1 MKRKL
6 LWAVAVL
13 GAVLVLVAVTPIGPA
28 ALAHLLERGVGGWQV
43 SIGSRRGG
51 LLYAFSFSDVYCKN
65 PALGVTVN
73 AEYIA
78 AWPWSWEADIQA
90 PKVRI
95 EPGTGADSTSA
106 ATDIELPLAFF
117 PNLNAKAGALDWQLG
132 ETRIVARDWHG
143 AYRAVADTSAHLE
156 LTLSELQ
163 GVPLRSLTLD
173 LALSPHRIDRG
184 EIRAVGASDS
194 IRTDLHASFAL
205 GLKLPRP
212 LQVDATATVVT
223 DSARGSL
230 AAEIDGA
237 LTPLQLRGTL
247 RGKGSAPTISA
258 VDLRGDMRA
267 NSTRIVV
274 DSLLVSLFDGTLTG
288 EVTYFSTRD
297 SLHTQLRGEGF
308 DLALAAPF
316 AGRAEF
322 DLAAGVHLQHRR
334 YAADFAAL
342 LRDVELISDQRFD
355 AEITGW
361 HRPDGATRI
370 DLQSPVLD
378 LVATGSSDI
387 EGSYDLAL
395 KGALQAASFLR
406 GAAPI
411 ALDGRAKPDT
421 LALQLT
427 TSHLPGELGEQFGPL
442 AADLHLF
449 ANRYLAADLRLE
461 RDLLVARADID
472 LANSEI
478 DTLVADVNGLAVE
491 RVMPELGG
499 RLDADLRGAGGLSL
513 DALQLDGRAA
523 TSSLEYAGWQTG
535 ELALNVGWDRG
546 TAQVAG
552 GGPGVSLRAELDA
565 TGHLTA
571 QADFADTLLR
581 GVGDAVGAI
590 GAAGGTLRWEGP
602 LDDLD
607 VAQGGLALN
616 SLSLR
621 LGEWTLQNYGPLQAD
636 YGDGHLNLAAVNL
649 QTPIGLVGLSG
660 WVGRDSL
667 SVAAELSTLELSN
680 LASDLSAT
688 GGGHLRVS
696 GPLAKPEAQGAV
708 TLAEMHLDTLA
719 LGNARLRLAL
729 EDSLVAEFSADA
741 GVRLALTCPAAPLFE
756 PGAAPAQLAIEAKA
770 ADLGPVLSYALG
782 RSMYGRLDLDGHLE
796 AAFEDSMP
804 SWRDLAGYIDV
815 RGLVIESQAT
825 ADSLRLDLL
834 SGGHFAFGEGRV
846 VLDSVAIGLQR
857 YDRDRRALQPA
868 GTLRLAGQ
876 LVDTK
881 PSQIELAL
889 ENADLAFFGGPK
901 GLVQLDAE
909 VRGTT
914 SAPQVTA
921 DLAVE
926 TADLGRLRGQLVGD
940 RDGGDWHLN
949 WTTLLDD
956 SLTVIGRVPWDLQA
970 GTLSLDESW
979 LEARSNGI
987 GLLFLGD
994 LIAELDHLDGRISAD
1009 LRAEG
1014 LDSTLSLRGQ
1024 IGVKGLEFA
1033 LLDLEPIYALPD
1045 GHLQFNDRQV
1055 ELVGFSVEKEPKRG
1069 FRSASLTGQFDL
1081 ARLDDPSFDLRL
1093 QAERMTSYYE
1103 DVGQSFK
1110 ADDIDMDLS
1119 FAGSLSA
1126 SKLAGR
1132 VRIDRPKSEAS
1143 LVVLTLPVPPPPPAL
1158 RDDFLENM
1166 ALAVEVD
1173 IRGLALDSEL
1183 AEVEASGAV
1192 EVGGTFY
1199 KPLFQGD
1206 ITIDEGQVFVLN
1218 EQFDITQ
1225 GRVVFNRLAPT
1236 KSILDVMYDPLELNP
1251 TLDLQAQTKE
1261 IEDIN
1266 DDKKYVATL
1275 MLRGSAQRVVPRLSA
1290 KPSGGESGDPLGP
1303 QGTVNLLAFR
1313 MVDFDYVGAFGST
1326 SEALNT
1332 AATAFGTVAGQLL
1345 SKQVEKVG
1353 LNEFTVLPSSEIDG
1367 AEPGTA
1373 LRAGKYLG
1381 GLPFPLWVRY
1391 EALLKEMAWGE
1402 VRVEHKIKSFLT
1414 IVGSAQSKY
1423 DSYGLGIGLKREF
1436 R

>member
-6 LWAVAVL
+6 LGAAVVLAAVL
-13 GAVLVLVAVTPIGPA
+13 ILVAVTPIGPA

-65 PALGVTVN
+65 PALGVAVN

-78 AWPWSWEADIQA
+78 AWPWSWEVDIQA

-95 EPGTGADSTSA
+95 EPGTGADSTTA
-106 ATDIELPLAFF
+106 ATDIELPLAFL
-117 PNLNAKAGALDWQLG
+117 PNLNAKAGTLDWQLG
-132 ETRIVARDWHG
+132 KTRIVAQDWHG
-143 AYRAVADTSAHLE
+143 AYRVVADTSAHLE
-156 LTLSELQ
+156 LALSNLQ
-163 GVPLRSLTLD
+163 GVSLRSLTLN

-184 EIRAVGASDS
+184 EIRAVGAGDS
-194 IRTDLHASFAL
+194 LRSDLHASFSL
-205 GLKLPRP
+205 GMKLPRP
-212 LQVDATATVVT
+212 LQMEATATVET

-230 AAEIDGA
+230 AAEIGGA

-247 RGKGSAPTISA
+247 TGKGSTPTISA

-297 SLHTQLRGEGF
+297 SLQAQLRGEGF

-342 LRDVELISDQRFD
+342 LRDVDLISDQRFD
-355 AEITGW
+355 AAITGW
-361 HRPDGATRI
+361 HRPDGTTRI

-378 LVATGSSDI
+378 LVATGSSDL
-387 EGSYDLAL
+387 EGNYDLAL

-411 ALDGRAKPDT
+411 AIAGQAKPDT
-421 LALQLT
+421 LALRLT
-427 TSHLPGELGEQFGPL
+427 SSHLPGELGEEFGPL
-442 AADLHLF
+442 TADLHLS

-472 LANSEI
+472 LEHSEI
-478 DTLVADVNGLAVE
+478 DTLVTAVNGLALE
-491 RVMPELGG
+491 RVMPGLSG
-499 RLDADLRGAGGLSL
+499 RLNADLRGEGGLSL
-513 DALQLDGRAA
+513 DALQLAGRVA
-523 TSSLEYAGWQTG
+523 TTPLEYAGWQTG
-535 ELALNVGWDRG
+535 ELALDVDWDQGAAR
-546 TAQVAG
+546 VAG
-552 GGPGVSLRAELDA
+552 GGLGVSLRAELDA
-565 TGHLTA
+565 ARHLTA

-581 GVGDAVGAI
+581 GADGAV
-590 GAAGGTLRWEGP
+590 AALGGTLRWDGP
-602 LDDLD
+602 LENLD
-607 VAQGGLALN
+607 TAQANLAFD
-616 SLSLR
+616 SLLLR
-621 LGEWTLQNYGPLQAD
+621 QGKWELQNRGPLQAD
-636 YGDGHLNLAAVNL
+636 YGNGRLDLTALHL
-649 QTPIGLVGLSG
+649 QTSVGLVDLSG
-660 WVGRDSL
+660 WVGPDSL
-667 SVAAELSTLELSN
+667 SVSAELSALELSN
-680 LASDLSAT
+680 FASDLSAT
-688 GGGHLRVS
+688 GGGHLRV
-696 GPLAKPEAQGAV
+696 GGALARPEAQGVV

-719 LGNARLRLAL
+719 LGNARLRL
-729 EDSLVAEFSADA
+729 SLADVSPRLATDRSLMAEFTADA
-741 GVRLALTCPAAPLFE
+741 GVRLALTCPAAPLFG
-756 PGAAPAQLAIEAKA
+756 PGAAPVQLAIEAKA

-782 RSMYGRLDLDGHLE
+782 RPLYGRLDLDGHLE
-796 AAFEDSMP
+796 AALGDSMP
-804 SWRDLAGYIDV
+804 SWRDLSGHIDV
-815 RGLVIESQAT
+815 HGLTIESQT
-825 ADSLRLDLL
+825 SADSLRLDLL

-868 GTLRLAGQ
+868 GTLRLTGQ
-876 LVDTK
+876 LVNTK
-881 PSQIELAL
+881 PSKIELAL
-889 ENADLAFFGGPK
+889 ADADLAFFGGPK

-909 VRGTT
+909 VGGTT
-914 SAPQVTA
+914 STPQVAA

-926 TADLGRLRGQLVGD
+926 SADLGKLRGQLVGD

-979 LEARSNGI
+979 LEAHSAGI

-1014 LDSTLSLRGQ
+1014 LDSTLSLQGQ
-1024 IGVKGLEFA
+1024 IGVAGLEFA
-1033 LLDLEPIYALPD
+1033 LLDLEPTYALPD
-1045 GHLQFNDRQV
+1045 GQLQFNNRQV

-1069 FRSASLTGQFDL
+1069 FRSASLTGQLDL
-1081 ARLDDPSFDLRL
+1081 ARLDDPSFDLQLR
-1093 QAERMTSYYE
+1093 AERMTSYYE

-1110 ADDIDMDLS
+1110 ANDIDMDLS

-1132 VRIDRPKSEAS
+1132 VRLDRPKSEAS
-1143 LVVLTLPVPPPPPAL
+1143 LVVLTLPVPPPPPTL

-1173 IRGLALDSEL
+1173 IRSFALDSEL

-1206 ITIDEGQVFVLN
+1206 IIIDEGQVFLLN
-1218 EQFDITQ
+1218 QQFNITQ

-1236 KSILDVMYDPLELNP
+1236 KSILDVMYDPFELNP
-1251 TLDLQAQTKE
+1251 TLDLEAKTEE
-1261 IEDIN
+1261 IEDIE
-1266 DDKKYVATL
+1266 DGEKYVVTL
-1275 MLRGSAQRVVPRLSA
+1275 TLQGPAQKIVPNFSPLDLLS
-1290 KPSGGESGDPLGP
+1290 
-1303 QGTVNLLAFR
+1303 TVNLLAFNTVSNR
-1313 MVDFDYVGAFGST
+1313 DLKYKT
-1326 SEALNT
+1326 ALGT
-1332 AATAFGTVAGQLL
+1332 AAGQLL
-1345 SKQVEKVG
+1345 SGQVEKVG
-1353 LNEFTVLPSSEIDG
+1353 LDEFVVLPSSTVFG
-1367 AEPGTA
+1367 AEPGDPA
-1373 LRAGKYLG
+1373 LRVGEYFSRR
-1381 GLPFPLWVRY
+1381 LPLPLWVRY
-1391 EALLKEMAWGE
+1391 EAPLKEMAAGE
-1402 VRVEHKIKSFLT
+1402 VRIEHKVKSFLIIT
-1414 IVGSAQSKY
+1414 GSAQSKY
-1423 DSYGLGIGLKREF
+1423 DHYGLGIGLKREF

>member
-6 LWAVAVL
+6 FGTAVVL
-13 GAVLVLVAVTPIGPA
+13 AAVLVLVAVTPIGPA
-28 ALAHLLERGVGGWQV
+28 ALAYLLERGIGGWQV

-65 PALGVTVN
+65 PALGMTVK

-95 EPGTGADSTSA
+95 EPSTGADSTTA
-106 ATDIELPLAFF
+106 ATDIELPLAFL
-117 PNLNAKAGALDWQLG
+117 PNLNATAGALDWQLG
-132 ETRIVARDWHG
+132 ETRVVAQDWHG
-143 AYRAVADTSAHLE
+143 AYRALADTSAHLE

-184 EIRAVGASDS
+184 EIRAVGAGDS
-194 IRTDLHASFAL
+194 LRSDLHASFAL

-212 LQVDATATVVT
+212 LQVDATATVEA

-247 RGKGSAPTISA
+247 KGKGSAPTISA

-267 NSTRIVV
+267 NSTRLVV

-288 EVTYFSTRD
+288 EATYFFTRD
-297 SLHTQLRGEGF
+297 SLQTQLRGEGF
-308 DLALAAPF
+308 DLALLAPF

-334 YAADFAAL
+334 YAADFSAL
-342 LRDVELISDQRFD
+342 LRDVDLIPDQRFD

-361 HRPDGATRI
+361 HRPDGATRL
-370 DLQSPVLD
+370 DLQSSPLE
-378 LVATGSSDI
+378 LVATGSSDL
-387 EGSYDLAL
+387 EGNYDLAL
-395 KGALQAASFLR
+395 KGALQAASFWR

-411 ALDGRAKPDT
+411 AIAGQAKPDT

-427 TSHLPGELGEQFGPL
+427 AKHLPGELGEEFGPL
-442 AADLHLF
+442 AADLHLS
-449 ANRYLAADLRLE
+449 ANRYLTTELRLE

-472 LANSEI
+472 LEHSEI
-478 DTLVADVNGLAVE
+478 DTLVADVDGLAVE
-491 RVMPELGG
+491 RIMPGLGG
-499 RLDADLRGAGGLSL
+499 QLDADMRGAGGLSL
-513 DALQLDGRAA
+513 DELQLTGHIA
-523 TSSLEYAGWQTG
+523 TTPLEYAGWQTG
-535 ELALNVGWDRG
+535 ELALDVGWDQG

-552 GGPGVSLRAELDA
+552 GGPGVSVLAELDA
-565 TGHLTA
+565 DRHLTA

-581 GVGDAVGAI
+581 GMDGAV
-590 GAAGGTLRWEGP
+590 AALGGTLRWEGP
-602 LDDLD
+602 LEDLD
-607 VAQGGLALN
+607 AVQANLALD
-616 SLSLR
+616 SLLLR
-621 LGEWTLQNYGPLQAD
+621 QGEWTMQNRGPLQAD
-636 YGDGHLNLAAVNL
+636 YGDGRMDLTAVHL
-649 QTPIGLVGLSG
+649 QTSVGLVDLSG

-667 SVAAELSTLELSN
+667 SVAAELSALELSN

-688 GGGHLRVS
+688 GGGHLRV
-696 GPLAKPEAQGAV
+696 GGALARPEAQGVV
-708 TLAEMHLDTLA
+708 TLEEMRLDTLA
-719 LGNARLRLAL
+719 LGNARLRLSLA
-729 EDSLVAEFSADA
+729 DSLTAEFTADA
-741 GVRLALTCPAAPLFE
+741 GMRLALTCPAAPLFG
-756 PGAAPAQLAIEAKA
+756 PGEAPAQLAIEAKA

-782 RSMYGRLDLDGHLE
+782 RPMYGRLDLDGHLE
-796 AAFEDSMP
+796 AALGDSMP
-804 SWRDLAGYIDV
+804 SWRDLSGYIDV
-815 RGLVIESQAT
+815 HGLAIESQAS

-834 SGGHFAFGEGRV
+834 SGGYFAFGEGRA
-846 VLDSVAIGLQR
+846 VLDSVAIGLRR
-857 YDRDRRALQPA
+857 YDRDRLALQPA

-881 PSQIELAL
+881 PSKIELAL
-889 ENADLAFFGGPK
+889 EDADLAFFGGPK
-901 GLVQLDAE
+901 GLVQLDAA
-909 VRGTT
+909 VSGTA
-914 SAPQVTA
+914 SAPQVA
-921 DLAVE
+921 AYLAVE
-926 TADLGRLRGQLVGD
+926 TADLGELHGRLDGD
-940 RDGGDWHLN
+940 RHGGDWHLN

-956 SLTVIGRVPWDLQA
+956 SLTVTGRVPWDLQTGA
-970 GTLSLDESW
+970 LSLDESW

-1014 LDSTLSLRGQ
+1014 LDSTLSLQGQ
-1024 IGVKGLEFA
+1024 IGVKDLEFA

-1045 GHLQFNDRQV
+1045 GHLQFNGRKI

-1081 ARLDDPSFDLRL
+1081 ARLDDPSFDLQLR
-1093 QAERMTSYYE
+1093 AERMTSYYE

-1110 ADDIDMDLS
+1110 ANDIDLDLS

-1143 LVVLTLPVPPPPPAL
+1143 LVVLALPVPPPPPAL

-1173 IRGLALDSEL
+1173 LRGLAVDSEL

-1218 EQFDITQ
+1218 QEFNITQ

-1236 KSILDVMYDPLELNP
+1236 KSILDVMYDPFELNP
-1251 TLDLQAQTKE
+1251 TLDLEAKTEE
-1261 IEDIN
+1261 IEDI
-1266 DDKKYVATL
+1266 DDGEKYVVTL
-1275 MLRGSAQRVVPRLSA
+1275 TLQGPAQKIVPKFSPLDLLS
-1290 KPSGGESGDPLGP
+1290 
-1303 QGTVNLLAFR
+1303 TVNLLAFNTVSNR
-1313 MVDFDYVGAFGST
+1313 DLKYKT
-1326 SEALNT
+1326 ALGT
-1332 AATAFGTVAGQLL
+1332 AAGQLL
-1345 SKQVEKVG
+1345 SGQVEKVG
-1353 LNEFTVLPSSEIDG
+1353 FDEFVVLPSSTIFG
-1367 AEPGTA
+1367 AEPGDPA
-1373 LRAGKYLG
+1373 LRVGEYFSRR
-1381 GLPFPLWVRY
+1381 LPLPLWVRY
-1391 EALLKEMAWGE
+1391 EAPLKDPASGE
-1402 VRVEHKIKSFLT
+1402 VRIEHKVKSFLIIT
-1414 IVGSAQSKY
+1414 GSAQSKY
-1423 DSYGLGIGLKREF
+1423 DHYGLGIGLKREF

>member
-6 LWAVAVL
+6 FGTAVVL
-13 GAVLVLVAVTPIGPA
+13 AAVLVLVAVTPIGPA
-28 ALAHLLERGVGGWQV
+28 ALAYLLERGIGGWQV

-78 AWPWSWEADIQA
+78 AWPWSWEVDIQA
-90 PKVRI
+90 PKVRV
-95 EPGTGADSTSA
+95 EPGTGADSTTA
-106 ATDIELPLAFF
+106 ATDIELPLAFL

-143 AYRAVADTSAHLE
+143 AYRVAADTSAHLE
-156 LTLSELQ
+156 LALSDLQ
-163 GVPLRSLTLD
+163 GVPLRSLTLN

-184 EIRAVGASDS
+184 EVRAVGASDS

-212 LQVDATATVVT
+212 LQMEATATVEA
-223 DSARGSL
+223 DSSRGSL
-230 AAEIDGA
+230 EAEIDGA

-247 RGKGSAPTISA
+247 RGKGSTPAVSA
-258 VDLRGDMRA
+258 VDLQGYVRA
-267 NSTRIVV
+267 NSARLTL

-288 EVTYFSTRD
+288 EATYFSTRD
-297 SLHTQLRGEGF
+297 SLQAQLRGEGF

-334 YAADFAAL
+334 YTADFTAL
-342 LRDVELISDQRFD
+342 LSDVDLIPDQQFD
-355 AEITGW
+355 AEIKGW
-361 HRPDGATRI
+361 HRPDGTTRL
-370 DLQSPVLD
+370 DLQSPLLE
-378 LVATGSSDI
+378 LVATGSSDL
-387 EGSYDLAL
+387 EGDYDLAL
-395 KGALQAASFLR
+395 EGALQAASFLR
-406 GAAPI
+406 GAAPVAI
-411 ALDGRAKPDT
+411 AGQAKPDT
-421 LALQLT
+421 LGLRLT
-427 TSHLPGELGEQFGPL
+427 TSHLPGELGEEFGPL
-442 AADLHLF
+442 AADLHLS

-461 RDLLVARADID
+461 RNLLVARADID
-472 LANSEI
+472 LEHSEI
-478 DTLVADVNGLAVE
+478 DTLVAAVNGLALE
-491 RVMPELGG
+491 RVMPELSG
-499 RLDADLRGAGGLSL
+499 RLDADLHGRGGLEL
-513 DALQLDGRAA
+513 DALRLDGRVA
-523 TSSLEYAGWQTG
+523 TTPLEYAGWQTG
-535 ELALNVGWDRG
+535 ELALNVDWDQGAAR
-546 TAQVAG
+546 VAG
-552 GGPGVSLRAELDA
+552 GAPGVSVLAELDVDE
-565 TGHLTA
+565 HLTA

-581 GVGDAVGAI
+581 GIDGAV
-590 GAAGGTLRWEGP
+590 AALGGTLRWEGP
-602 LDDLD
+602 LEALD
-607 VAQGGLALN
+607 AVQADLALD
-616 SLSLR
+616 SLLLR
-621 LGEWTLQNYGPLQAD
+621 QGEWELQNYGPLQAD
-636 YGDGHLNLAAVNL
+636 YGDGRMNLTAVHL
-649 QTPIGLVGLSG
+649 QTSVGLLGLSG
-660 WVGRDSL
+660 WVRRDSL
-667 SVAAELSTLELSN
+667 SVAAELSAPKLSN

-688 GGGHLRVS
+688 GGGHLRI
-696 GPLAKPEAQGAV
+696 GGTLARPEAQGAV
-708 TLAEMHLDTLA
+708 TLAEMRLDTLA
-719 LGNARLRLAL
+719 LGNARLRLSLA
-729 EDSLVAEFSADA
+729 DSLMAEFSANA
-741 GVRLALTCPAAPLFE
+741 GVRLALTCPAAPLFG
-756 PGAAPAQLAIEAKA
+756 PGEAPAQLAIEALA
-770 ADLGPVLSYALG
+770 ADLGPVLTYALG
-782 RSMYGRLDLDGHLE
+782 RPLSGRLDLDGHLE
-796 AAFEDSMP
+796 AALGDSMP
-804 SWRDLAGYIDV
+804 SWRDLSGHIDV
-815 RGLVIESQAT
+815 QGLAIESQAS

-846 VLDSVAIGLQR
+846 VLDSVAISLRR
-857 YDRDRRALQPA
+857 YDRDRRALLPA

-876 LVDTK
+876 LVDTN
-881 PSQIELAL
+881 PSQIELVL
-889 ENADLAFFGGPK
+889 EDADLAFFGGPK
-901 GLVQLDAE
+901 GLVRLDAE
-909 VRGTT
+909 VSGTA
-914 SAPQVTA
+914 SAPQVAA

-926 TADLGRLRGQLVGD
+926 SADLGELRGQLVGD

-956 SLTVIGRVPWDLQA
+956 SLTVTGRVPWDLQA

-979 LEARSNGI
+979 LEARSDGI

-1014 LDSTLSLRGQ
+1014 LDSTLSLQGQ
-1024 IGVKGLEFA
+1024 IGVAGLEFA
-1033 LLDLEPIYALPD
+1033 LLDLEPTYALPD
-1045 GHLQFNDRQV
+1045 GQLQFNDRQV
-1055 ELVGFSVEKEPKRG
+1055 ELVGFSVEKKPKRG

-1110 ADDIDMDLS
+1110 ANNINLDLS

-1143 LVVLTLPVPPPPPAL
+1143 LVVLALPVPPPPPAL

-1173 IRGLALDSEL
+1173 IRALALDSEL

-1218 EQFDITQ
+1218 QQFNITQ

-1251 TLDLQAQTKE
+1251 TLDLQAKTEE
-1261 IEDIN
+1261 ITDIDN
-1266 DDKKYVATL
+1266 DVEYIVTL
-1275 MLRGSAQRVVPRLSA
+1275 TLKGPAQKIVPNFEADSEHPDA
-1290 KPSGGESGDPLGP
+1290 DPLEDLP
-1303 QGTVNLLAFR
+1303 SIVNLLVFNT
-1313 MVDFDYVGAFGST
+1313 VNIDSLDY
-1326 SEALNT
+1326 T
-1332 AATAFGTVAGQLL
+1332 AAITAAGQLL

-1353 LNEFTVLPSSEIDG
+1353 LNEFTIVPSSTIVG
-1367 AEPGTA
+1367 ASPGDPV

-1381 GLPFPLWVRY
+1381 GLPLPLWVRY
-1391 EALLKEMAWGE
+1391 EATLEDIAEGE

-1414 IVGSAQSKY
+1414 IVGLAQSKH
-1423 DSYGLGIGLKREF
+1423 DHYGLGIGLKREF

>member
-6 LWAVAVL
+6 LGAATIL
-13 GAVLVLVAVTPIGPA
+13 GAVLFLVAVTPIGPA
-28 ALAHLLERGVGGWQV
+28 ALAYLLERGIGGWQV

-51 LLYAFSFSDVYCKN
+51 LLYAFSFSDVRCKN

-78 AWPWSWEADIQA
+78 AWPWSWEVAIQA
-90 PKVRI
+90 PKVRV
-95 EPGTGADSTSA
+95 EPSTEADSTTA
-106 ATDIELPLAFF
+106 ATDIELPLAFL
-117 PNLNAKAGALDWQLG
+117 PNLNAKAGTLDWQLG

-143 AYRAVADTSAHLE
+143 AYRAVADTSGHLG
-156 LTLSELQ
+156 LTLSDLQ

-173 LALSPHRIDRG
+173 LTLSPHHINRG
-184 EIRAVGASDS
+184 EVRAVGASDS
-194 IRTDLHASFAL
+194 IRTNLYASFSL

-212 LQVDATATVVT
+212 LQMEATATVET

-230 AAEIDGA
+230 GAEIDGA

-267 NSTRIVV
+267 NGTRLVV
-274 DSLLVSLFDGTLTG
+274 DSLIVSLFDGTLTG

-297 SLHTQLRGEGF
+297 SLQTQLRGEGF

-322 DLAAGVHLQHRR
+322 DLAAGVHLQHWR
-334 YAADFAAL
+334 YAADFVAL
-342 LRDVELISDQRFD
+342 LRDVDLISDRRFD

-387 EGSYDLAL
+387 EGSYDLTL

-406 GAAPI
+406 GAVPI
-411 ALDGRAKPDT
+411 DIAGQAKPDT
-421 LALQLT
+421 LALRLT
-427 TSHLPGELGEQFGPL
+427 TGHLPGELGEEFGPL
-442 AADLHLF
+442 AADLHLS
-449 ANRYLAADLRLE
+449 ANRYLAAGLRLE

-472 LANSEI
+472 LKNREI
-478 DTLVADVNGLAVE
+478 DTLVAAVNGLAVE
-491 RVMPELGG
+491 RVMPGLSG
-499 RLDADLRGAGGLSL
+499 RLDADLHGEGGL
-513 DALQLDGRAA
+513 ALNELRLDGRVA
-523 TSSLEYAGWQTG
+523 TMPLEYAGWQTD
-535 ELALNVGWDRG
+535 ELALEVDWDQGAARLTG
-546 TAQVAG
+546 DG
-552 GGPGVSLRAELDA
+552 SGVSVLAELDVDR
-565 TGHLTA
+565 HLTA
-571 QADFADTLLR
+571 QVDFADTLLR
-581 GVGDAVGAI
+581 GADGSAAALSGA
-590 GAAGGTLRWEGP
+590 LRWEGP
-602 LDDLD
+602 LEDLD
-607 VAQGGLALN
+607 AVQAALALD
-616 SLSLR
+616 SLL
-621 LGEWTLQNYGPLQAD
+621 LQQGEWALQNYGPLQAD
-636 YGDGHLNLAAVNL
+636 YGNGRMDLTAMHL
-649 QTPIGLVGLSG
+649 QTSAGLVNLSG

-667 SVAAELSTLELSN
+667 SVAAELSALELSN

-688 GGGHLRVS
+688 GGGHLRI
-696 GPLAKPEAQGAV
+696 GGTLARPEAQGVV

-719 LGNARLRLAL
+719 LGNARLRL
-729 EDSLVAEFSADA
+729 SLADTLTTEFTADA
-741 GVRLALTCPAAPLFE
+741 GMRLALTCPAAPLFG

-770 ADLGPVLSYALG
+770 TDLGPVLSYALG
-782 RSMYGRLDLDGHLE
+782 RPLYGRLDLDGHLE
-796 AAFEDSMP
+796 AALGDSMP
-804 SWRDLAGYIDV
+804 SWRDLSGHIDV
-815 RGLVIESQAT
+815 HGLAIESQAS

-834 SGGHFAFGEGRV
+834 SGGQFAFGEGRV
-846 VLDSVAIGLQR
+846 VLDSVAIGLRR
-857 YDRDRRALQPA
+857 YDRDRLALQPA
-868 GTLRLAGQ
+868 GTLRLTGQ

-881 PSQIELAL
+881 PSKIELAL
-889 ENADLAFFGGPK
+889 EDADLAFFGGPK

-909 VRGTT
+909 VRGTAA
-914 SAPQVTA
+914 APQVAA

-926 TADLGRLRGQLVGD
+926 SADLGKLRGQLVGD
-940 RDGGDWHLN
+940 RHGGDWHLN
-949 WTTLLDD
+949 WTTLPDD
-956 SLTVIGRVPWDLQA
+956 SLTVTGRMLWDLQS

-979 LEARSNGI
+979 LEAHSDGI

-994 LIAELDHLDGRISAD
+994 LIAELDHLDGRVSAD

-1014 LDSTLSLRGQ
+1014 LDSTLSLQGQ
-1024 IGVKGLEFA
+1024 IGVEGLEFA

-1045 GHLQFNDRQV
+1045 GQLQFNDRQV
-1055 ELVGFSVEKEPKRG
+1055 ELVGFSVENEPKRG
-1069 FRSASLTGQFDL
+1069 FRSASLTGQLDL
-1081 ARLDDPSFDLRL
+1081 SPLDDPSFDLQLR
-1093 QAERMTSYYE
+1093 AERMTSYYE
-1103 DVGQSFK
+1103 NVGQSFR
-1110 ADDIDMDLS
+1110 ANDIDLDIS

-1132 VRIDRPKSEAS
+1132 IRLDRPQSEAS
-1143 LVVLTLPVPPPPPAL
+1143 LRVLLLPVPPPPPAL

-1166 ALAVEVD
+1166 ALGVEVD

-1218 EQFDITQ
+1218 QEFNITQ

-1236 KSILDVMYDPLELNP
+1236 KSILDVMYDPFELNP
-1251 TLDLQAQTKE
+1251 TLDLQAKV
-1261 IEDIN
+1261 EDIPN
-1266 DDKKYVATL
+1266 IKSGYEYDVTL
-1275 MLRGSAQRVVPRLSA
+1275 TLKGSAQKIVPDFEADSEDPDADPVEDNLSI
-1290 KPSGGESGDPLGP
+1290 
-1303 QGTVNLLAFR
+1303 VNLLVFNMADLD
-1313 MVDFDYVGAFGST
+1313 VADLDYDAAV
-1326 SEALNT
+1326 T
-1332 AATAFGTVAGQLL
+1332 AAGQLL
-1345 SKQVEKVG
+1345 SKQVEKEVG
-1353 LNEFTVLPSSEIDG
+1353 LDEFTVLPSSEING

>member
-6 LWAVAVL
+6 LGAAAVL
-13 GAVLVLVAVTPIGPA
+13 AAVLVLVAVTPIGPA
-28 ALAHLLERGVGGWQV
+28 ALAHLLERGVGGWQI

-78 AWPWSWEADIQA
+78 AWPWSWEVDIQA
-90 PKVRI
+90 PKVRV
-95 EPGTGADSTSA
+95 EPGTKADSTTA
-106 ATDIELPLAFF
+106 ATDIELPLAFL
-117 PNLNAKAGALDWQLG
+117 PNLNATAGTLDWQLG
-132 ETRIVARDWHG
+132 KTRIWAQDWRG

-184 EIRAVGASDS
+184 EVRAVGAGDS
-194 IRTDLHASFAL
+194 LRAALHASFAL

-212 LQVDATATVVT
+212 LQVNATATVET

-237 LTPLQLRGTL
+237 VTPLQLRGTL
-247 RGKGSAPTISA
+247 RGKGSAPIVSA

-267 NSTRIVV
+267 NSARLVV

-288 EVTYFSTRD
+288 EATYFFARD
-297 SLHTQLRGEGF
+297 SLQTQLRGEGL

-322 DLAAGVHLQHRR
+322 DLAAGVHLQSRR
-334 YAADFAAL
+334 YAADFAAH
-342 LRDVELISDQRFD
+342 LRDVDLIPDRRFD
-355 AEITGW
+355 AEITAW
-361 HRPDGATRI
+361 HRPDGATRL
-370 DLQSPVLD
+370 DLQSSPLE
-378 LVATGSSDI
+378 LVATGSSDL
-387 EGSYDLAL
+387 EGDYDLAL
-395 KGALQAASFLR
+395 KGAVQAASFLR

-411 ALDGRAKPDT
+411 TIAGQAKPDT
-421 LALQLT
+421 LALRLT
-427 TSHLPGELGEQFGPL
+427 SSHLPGKLGEEFGPL
-442 AADLHLF
+442 AADLHLS
-449 ANRYLAADLRLE
+449 ANRYLAADLHLE

-472 LANSEI
+472 LGHSKV
-478 DTLVADVNGLAVE
+478 DTLVAAVNGLALT
-491 RVMPELGG
+491 RVVPGLGG

-513 DALQLDGRAA
+513 ETLRLAGRVA
-523 TSSLEYAGWQTG
+523 TTPLEYANWQTG
-535 ELALNVGWDRG
+535 ELALDVDWDQG
-546 TAQVAG
+546 VAQLAG
-552 GGPGVSLRAELDA
+552 GGPGVSLLAELDS
-565 TGHLTA
+565 TRHLTA

-581 GVGDAVGAI
+581 GADGSVAALDGTFRWDGPLEDLDAV
-590 GAAGGTLRWEGP
+590 
-602 LDDLD
+602 
-607 VAQGGLALN
+607 QGSLALDA
-616 SLSLR
+616 LLLR
-621 LGEWTLQNYGPLQAD
+621 QGKWELQNYGTLQAD
-636 YGDGHLNLAAVNL
+636 YGNGRMDLTAVHL
-649 QTPIGLVGLSG
+649 QTSVGLVGLSG

-667 SVAAELSTLELSN
+667 SVAAELSALELSN
-680 LASDLSAT
+680 LVPDLSTT
-688 GGGHLRVS
+688 GGGHLRV
-696 GPLAKPEAQGAV
+696 GGTLAKPEAQGVV
-708 TLAEMHLDTLA
+708 TLAEMRLDTLA

-729 EDSLVAEFSADA
+729 ADTLTAEFSANA
-741 GVRLALTCPAAPLFE
+741 GVRLTLTCPAAPLFGPE
-756 PGAAPAQLAIEAKA
+756 EAPAQLAIEAKA

-782 RSMYGRLDLDGHLE
+782 RPLYGRLDLDGHL
-796 AAFEDSMP
+796 AAALGDSMP
-804 SWRDLAGYIDV
+804 SWRDLSGHIDMY
-815 RGLVIESQAT
+815 GLAIESRAS
-825 ADSLRLDLL
+825 ADSLRLNLL

-846 VLDSVAIGLQR
+846 VLDSVAIGLRR

-868 GTLRLAGQ
+868 GSLRLAGQ
-876 LVDTK
+876 LEGTK
-881 PSQIELAL
+881 PSKIELAL
-889 ENADLAFFGGPK
+889 EDADLAFFGGPK

-909 VRGTT
+909 VSGTT
-914 SAPQVTA
+914 SAPQVA
-921 DLAVE
+921 ANLAVE
-926 TADLGRLRGQLVGD
+926 SADLGKLRGQLVGD
-940 RDGGDWHLN
+940 RHGGDWHLN
-949 WTTLLDD
+949 WTTLPDD
-956 SLTVIGRVPWDLQA
+956 SLTVTGRILWDLQS

-979 LEARSNGI
+979 LEAHSNGI

-1014 LDSTLSLRGQ
+1014 LDSTLSLQGQ
-1024 IGVKGLEFA
+1024 IGVAGLQLA

-1045 GHLQFNDRQV
+1045 GQLQFNDRQV

-1069 FRSASLTGQFDL
+1069 FRSASLTGQLDL
-1081 ARLDDPSFDLRL
+1081 SQLDDPSFDLWL

-1103 DVGQSFK
+1103 AVGQSFK
-1110 ADDIDMDLS
+1110 ADDIDLDLS

-1132 VRIDRPKSEAS
+1132 VLLDRPQSEAS

-1158 RDDFLENM
+1158 RDEFLENM
-1166 ALAVEVD
+1166 ALAVEVE

-1275 MLRGSAQRVVPRLSA
+1275 TLRGSAQRVVPRLSA
-1290 KPSGGESGDPLGP
+1290 KPSEGESGDPLGP

-1313 MVDFDYVGAFGST
+1313 MADFDYVGAFGST

-1353 LNEFTVLPSSEIDG
+1353 LNEFTVLPSSEIAG
-1367 AEPGTA
+1367 AEPGDRPARGQVPRWVAPALMGA
-1373 LRAGKYLG
+1373 LRGPAQRDGFG
-1381 GLPFPLWVRY
+1381 RS
-1391 EALLKEMAWGE
+1391 AD
-1402 VRVEHKIKSFLT
+1402 R
-1414 IVGSAQSKY
+1414 AQSEVLPHHHR
-1423 DSYGLGIGLKREF
+1423 LGAKQVR
-1436 R
+1436 

>member
-6 LWAVAVL
+6 LGAAAVL
-13 GAVLVLVAVTPIGPA
+13 GAVLFLIAVTPIGPA
-28 ALAHLLERGVGGWQV
+28 ALAHLLERGVGGWQI

-73 AEYIA
+73 AEYLA
-78 AWPWSWEADIQA
+78 AWPWSWEIDIQA

-95 EPGTGADSTSA
+95 EPSTKADSTTA
-106 ATDIELPLAFF
+106 ATDIELPLAFL
-117 PNLNAKAGALDWQLG
+117 PNLNATAGALDWQLG

-184 EIRAVGASDS
+184 EIQAVGAGDS
-194 IRTDLHASFAL
+194 LRSDLHASFAL

-212 LQVDATATVVT
+212 LQVDATATVET

-247 RGKGSAPTISA
+247 RGKGSAPAVSA
-258 VDLRGDMRA
+258 VDLRGDIRA
-267 NSTRIVV
+267 NGTRLVV

-288 EVTYFSTRD
+288 EATYFFTRD
-297 SLHTQLRGEGF
+297 SLQTQLRGEGF

-322 DLAAGVHLQHRR
+322 DLAAGVQLQHWR

-342 LRDVELISDQRFD
+342 LRDVDLISDQQFD

-378 LVATGSSDI
+378 LVATGSSSLAGD
-387 EGSYDLAL
+387 YDLAL
-395 KGALQAASFLR
+395 KGALQAAAFLR
-406 GAAPI
+406 GAVPI
-411 ALDGRAKPDT
+411 AIAGQAKPDT
-421 LALQLT
+421 LELQLT
-427 TSHLPGELGEQFGPL
+427 TSHLPGELGEEFGPL

-461 RDLLVARADID
+461 RNLLVARADID
-472 LANSEI
+472 LEHSEI
-478 DTLVADVNGLAVE
+478 DTLVADVDGLAIE
-491 RVMPELGG
+491 RIMPGLDG
-499 RLDADLRGAGGLSL
+499 RLDADWRGAGGLSL
-513 DALQLDGRAA
+513 KELQLIGHIA
-523 TSSLEYAGWQTG
+523 TSPLEYAAWQTG
-535 ELALNVGWDRG
+535 ELALDVDWDQG
-546 TAQVAG
+546 AAKVSG
-552 GGPGVSLRAELDA
+552 GGPGVSVLAELDVD
-565 TGHLTA
+565 GHLTA

-581 GVGDAVGAI
+581 GIDGAV
-590 GAAGGTLRWEGP
+590 AALGGTLRWEGP
-602 LDDLD
+602 LEDLD
-607 VAQGGLALN
+607 AVQADLALD

-621 LGEWTLQNYGPLQAD
+621 QGEWELQSHSPLQAD
-636 YGDGHLNLAAVNL
+636 YGDGRMNLTAVHL
-649 QTPIGLVGLSG
+649 QTSVGLVDLSG

-667 SVAAELSTLELSN
+667 SVAAKLSALELSN

-688 GGGHLRVS
+688 GGGHLRI
-696 GPLAKPEAQGAV
+696 GGTLARPEAQGVV
-708 TLAEMHLDTLA
+708 TMEEMQLDTLA
-719 LGNARLRLAL
+719 LGNARLRL
-729 EDSLVAEFSADA
+729 SLADTLTTEFTADA
-741 GVRLALTCPAAPLFE
+741 GVRLALTCLAAPLFGPE
-756 PGAAPAQLAIEAKA
+756 TAPVQLSIEAKA

-782 RSMYGRLDLDGHLE
+782 RPLYGRLDLDGHLE
-796 AAFEDSMP
+796 TALGDSMP
-804 SWRDLAGYIDV
+804 SWRDLSGHIDV
-815 RGLVIESQAT
+815 HGLAIESRAA

-834 SGGHFAFGEGRV
+834 SGGQFAFGEGRV
-846 VLDSVAIGLQR
+846 VLDSVAIGLRR
-857 YDRDRRALQPA
+857 YDRDRLALQPA

-881 PSQIELAL
+881 PSKIELDL
-889 ENADLAFFGGPK
+889 EDVDLAFLGGPK

-909 VRGTT
+909 VSGTA

-926 TADLGRLRGQLVGD
+926 SADLGKLRGRLDGD
-940 RDGGDWHLN
+940 RHGGDWHLN
-949 WTTLLDD
+949 WTTSLDD
-956 SLTVIGRVPWDLQA
+956 SLTVTGRVPWDLQA
-970 GTLSLDESW
+970 GALSLDEGW
-979 LEARSNGI
+979 LEAHSDGI
-987 GLLFLGD
+987 GLLFLGTN

-1014 LDSTLSLRGQ
+1014 LDSTLSLQGQ
-1024 IGVKGLEFA
+1024 IGVEGLEFA

-1045 GHLQFNDRQV
+1045 GQLQFNDRQV
-1055 ELVGFSVEKEPKRG
+1055 ELVGFSVENEPKRG
-1069 FRSASLTGQFDL
+1069 FRSASLTGQLDL
-1081 ARLDDPSFDLRL
+1081 SPLDDPSFDLQLR
-1093 QAERMTSYYE
+1093 AERMTSYYE
-1103 DVGQSFK
+1103 NVGQLFR
-1110 ADDIDMDLS
+1110 ANDIDLDIS

-1132 VRIDRPKSEAS
+1132 VLLNRPQSEAS

-1158 RDDFLENM
+1158 RDEFLENM
-1166 ALAVEVD
+1166 ALAVEVE

-1206 ITIDEGQVFVLN
+1206 IIIDEGQVFIFN
-1218 EQFDITQ
+1218 EQFNITQ
-1225 GRVVFNRLAPT
+1225 GSVVFNRLAPT

-1251 TLDLQAQTKE
+1251 ILDLEAKTDYE
-1261 IEDIN
+1261 ITDIN
-1266 DDKKYVATL
+1266 DNEKYVATL
-1275 MLRGSAQRVVPRLSA
+1275 TLRGPAQKVSPKLLAEPENPDWETLEDLQV
-1290 KPSGGESGDPLGP
+1290 
-1303 QGTVNLLAFR
+1303 VNLLAFR
-1313 MVDFDYVGAFGST
+1313 TANFDYAGAFGST
-1326 SEALNT
+1326 GDAFST
-1332 AATAFGTVAGQLL
+1332 AATAFGTAAGLL
-1345 SKQVEKVG
+1345 LGKQVEKVG
-1353 LNEFTVLPSSEIDG
+1353 LNEFTVVPSSTIVG
-1367 AEPGTA
+1367 ALPGDPVI
-1373 LRAGKYLG
+1373 RAGKYLG
-1381 GLPFPLWVRY
+1381 GLPLPLWVRY
-1391 EALLKEMAWGE
+1391 EAMLEKMAEGE
-1402 VRVEHKIKSFLT
+1402 VRVEHTIKSFLT

-1423 DSYGLGIGLKREF
+1423 DHYGLGIGLKREF

>member
-6 LWAVAVL
+6 FGTAVVL
-13 GAVLVLVAVTPIGPA
+13 AAVLVLVAVTPIGPA
-28 ALAHLLERGVGGWQV
+28 ALAYLLERGIGGWQV

-95 EPGTGADSTSA
+95 EPGSEADSTSA
-106 ATDIELPLAFF
+106 AADIELPLAFL
-117 PNLNAKAGALDWQLG
+117 PNLNAKAGTLDWQLG
-132 ETRIVARDWHG
+132 EARLVAQDWHG
-143 AYRAVADTSAHLE
+143 AYRALADTSAHLE
-156 LTLSELQ
+156 LALSDLQ

-184 EIRAVGASDS
+184 EIRAVGAGDS
-194 IRTDLHASFAL
+194 LRSDLHASFAL

-212 LQVDATATVVT
+212 LQVNATATVEA

-247 RGKGSAPTISA
+247 KGKGSAPTISA

-267 NSTRIVV
+267 NSTRLVL

-288 EVTYFSTRD
+288 EATYFFTRD
-297 SLHTQLRGEGF
+297 SLQTQLRGEGL

-322 DLAAGVHLQHRR
+322 DLAAGVQLQHRR
-334 YAADFAAL
+334 YTADFAAL
-342 LRDVELISDQRFD
+342 LRDVDLIPDQQFD

-361 HRPDGATRI
+361 HRPDGETRL
-370 DLQSPVLD
+370 DLQSSPLE
-378 LVATGSSDI
+378 LVATGSSDL
-387 EGSYDLAL
+387 EGDYDLAL

-411 ALDGRAKPDT
+411 AIAGQAKPDT
-421 LALQLT
+421 LALRLT
-427 TSHLPGELGEQFGPL
+427 TNHLPGELGEEFGPL
-442 AADLHLF
+442 AADLHLS
-449 ANRYLAADLRLE
+449 ANRYLTTELRLE

-472 LANSEI
+472 LEHSQI
-478 DTLVADVNGLAVE
+478 DTLVADVDGLAVE
-491 RVMPELGG
+491 RVMPGLSGHLE
-499 RLDADLRGAGGLSL
+499 ADLRGEGGLSL
-513 DALQLDGRAA
+513 DELQLTGHIA
-523 TSSLEYAGWQTG
+523 TTPLEYAGWQTG
-535 ELALNVGWDRG
+535 EFALDVDWDQG
-546 TAQVAG
+546 AAQLDG
-552 GGPGVSLRAELDA
+552 GGPGVSVLAELDA
-565 TGHLTA
+565 DRHLTA

-581 GVGDAVGAI
+581 GVD
-590 GAAGGTLRWEGP
+590 GAAAALGGTLRWEGP
-602 LDDLD
+602 LEDLQAD
-607 VAQGGLALN
+607 LALD
-616 SLSLR
+616 SLLLR
-621 LGEWTLQNYGPLQAD
+621 QGEWTMQNRGPLQAD
-636 YGDGHLNLAAVNL
+636 YGDGRMDITALHL
-649 QTPIGLVGLSG
+649 QTSVGLLDLSG

-667 SVAAELSTLELSN
+667 SVAAELSALELSN

-688 GGGHLRVS
+688 GGGYLRV
-696 GPLAKPEAQGAV
+696 GGALARPEAQGMV
-708 TLAEMHLDTLA
+708 TLADMRLDTLA
-719 LGNARLRLAL
+719 LGNARLRLVLA
-729 EDSLVAEFSADA
+729 DSLTAEFTADA
-741 GVRLALTCPAAPLFE
+741 GMRLALTCPAAPLFG
-756 PGAAPAQLAIEAKA
+756 PGEAPAQLAIEAKA

-782 RSMYGRLDLDGHLE
+782 RPMYGRLDLDGHLE
-796 AAFEDSMP
+796 AALGDSMP
-804 SWRDLAGYIDV
+804 SWRDLSGHIDMHD
-815 RGLVIESQAT
+815 LAIESQAS

-834 SGGHFAFGEGRV
+834 SGGQFAFGEGRV
-846 VLDSVAIGLQR
+846 VLDSVAIGLRR

-889 ENADLAFFGGPK
+889 EDADLAFFGGPK

-909 VRGTT
+909 VSGTA

-921 DLAVE
+921 DLAVK
-926 TADLGRLRGQLVGD
+926 TADLGALRGQLVGD
-940 RDGGDWHLN
+940 QHGGDWHLN

-970 GTLSLDESW
+970 GALSLDESW
-979 LEARSNGI
+979 LEARSDGI
-987 GLLFLGD
+987 GLLFIGD

-1014 LDSTLSLRGQ
+1014 LDSTLSLQGQ

-1045 GHLQFNDRQV
+1045 GHLQFNDRQI
-1055 ELVGFSVEKEPKRG
+1055 ELVGFSVEKEPTRG
-1069 FRSASLTGQFDL
+1069 FRSASLSGQFDL

-1103 DVGQSFK
+1103 AVGQSFK
-1110 ADDIDMDLS
+1110 ANDIDLDLS

-1143 LVVLTLPVPPPPPAL
+1143 LVVLALPVPPPPPAL

-1173 IRGLALDSEL
+1173 LRGLAVDSEL

-1218 EQFDITQ
+1218 QEFNITH

-1236 KSILDVMYDPLELNP
+1236 KSILDVMYDPFELNP
-1251 TLDLQAQTKE
+1251 TLDLQAKV
-1261 IEDIN
+1261 EDIPN
-1266 DDKKYVATL
+1266 IKSGYKYDVTL
-1275 MLRGSAQRVVPRLSA
+1275 TLKGSAQKIVPDFEADSEDPNADPIEDYLSI
-1290 KPSGGESGDPLGP
+1290 
-1303 QGTVNLLAFR
+1303 VNLLVFNMADLD
-1313 MVDFDYVGAFGST
+1313 VADLDYDAAV
-1326 SEALNT
+1326 T
-1332 AATAFGTVAGQLL
+1332 AAGQLL
-1345 SKQVEKVG
+1345 SKQVEKEVG
-1353 LNEFTVLPSSEIDG
+1353 LDEFTVLPSSEIAG
-1367 AEPGTA
+1367 AEPGDPA
-1373 LRAGKYLG
+1373 LRVGEYFSRR
-1381 GLPFPLWVRY
+1381 LPLPLWVRY
-1391 EALLKEMAWGE
+1391 EAPLKEMASGE
-1402 VRVEHKIKSFLT
+1402 VRIEHKVKSFLIIT
-1414 IVGSAQSKY
+1414 GSAQSKY

>member
-6 LWAVAVL
+6 LGAAVVLAAVF
-13 GAVLVLVAVTPIGPA
+13 VLVAVTPIGPA

-51 LLYAFSFSDVYCKN
+51 LLYEFSFSDVYCKN

-95 EPGTGADSTSA
+95 EPGTGADSTTA
-106 ATDIELPLAFF
+106 ATDIELPLAFL

-132 ETRIVARDWHG
+132 ETRIVAQDWHG

-156 LTLSELQ
+156 LTLSDLQ
-163 GVPLRSLTLD
+163 GVLLRSLTLD

-194 IRTDLHASFAL
+194 IRTNLHASFAL

-212 LQVDATATVVT
+212 LQVNATATVEA

-247 RGKGSAPTISA
+247 KGKGSAPTISA
-258 VDLRGDMRA
+258 VALRGDMRA
-267 NSTRIVV
+267 NSTRLVV

-288 EVTYFSTRD
+288 EATYFFTRD
-297 SLHTQLRGEGF
+297 SLQTQLRGEGL

-322 DLAAGVHLQHRR
+322 DLAAGVQLQHRR
-334 YAADFAAL
+334 YTADFAAL
-342 LRDVELISDQRFD
+342 LRDVDLIPDQQFD

-361 HRPDGATRI
+361 HRPDGETRL
-370 DLQSPVLD
+370 DLQSSPLE
-378 LVATGSSDI
+378 LVATGSSDL
-387 EGSYDLAL
+387 EGDYDLAL

-411 ALDGRAKPDT
+411 AIAGQAKPDT

-427 TSHLPGELGEQFGPL
+427 AKHLPGELGEEFGPL
-442 AADLHLF
+442 TADLHLS
-449 ANRYLAADLRLE
+449 ANRYLAADLRIE
-461 RDLLVARADID
+461 RDLLVAQADID
-472 LANSEI
+472 LENSEI
-478 DTLVADVNGLAVE
+478 DTLVADVDGLAVE
-491 RVMPELGG
+491 RIMPGLEGQ
-499 RLDADLRGAGGLSL
+499 LDADMRGAGGLSL
-513 DALQLDGRAA
+513 DELQLTGHIA
-523 TSSLEYAGWQTG
+523 TTPLEYAGWQTG
-535 ELALNVGWDRG
+535 ELALDVDWDQG
-546 TAQVAG
+546 AAQLAG
-552 GGPGVSLRAELDA
+552 GGPGVSVLAELDA
-565 TGHLTA
+565 DRHLTA

-581 GVGDAVGAI
+581 GVDGAV
-590 GAAGGTLRWEGP
+590 AALGGTLRWEGP
-602 LDDLD
+602 LEDLD
-607 VAQGGLALN
+607 AVQADLALD
-616 SLSLR
+616 SLLLR
-621 LGEWTLQNYGPLQAD
+621 QGEWTMQNRGPLQAD
-636 YGDGHLNLAAVNL
+636 YGDGRMDITAVHL
-649 QTPIGLVGLSG
+649 QTSVGLLDLSG

-667 SVAAELSTLELSN
+667 SVAAELYALELSN

-688 GGGHLRVS
+688 GGGHLRV
-696 GPLAKPEAQGAV
+696 GGALARPEAQGVV
-708 TLAEMHLDTLA
+708 TLEEMRLDTLA
-719 LGNARLRLAL
+719 LGNARLRLVLA
-729 EDSLVAEFSADA
+729 DSLTAEFTADA
-741 GVRLALTCPAAPLFE
+741 GMRLALTCPAAPLFG
-756 PGAAPAQLAIEAKA
+756 PGEAPAQLAIEAKA

-782 RSMYGRLDLDGHLE
+782 RPMYGRLDLDGHLE
-796 AAFEDSMP
+796 AALGDSMP
-804 SWRDLAGYIDV
+804 SWRDLSGHIDMHD
-815 RGLVIESQAT
+815 LAIESQAS

-834 SGGHFAFGEGRV
+834 SGGQFAFGEGRV
-846 VLDSVAIGLQR
+846 VLDSVAIGLRR
-857 YDRDRRALQPA
+857 YDRDRLALQPA

-881 PSQIELAL
+881 PSKIELAL
-889 ENADLAFFGGPK
+889 EDADLAFFGGPK

-909 VRGTT
+909 VRGTAL
-914 SAPQVTA
+914 APQIAA

-926 TADLGRLRGQLVGD
+926 TADLGELRGQLVGD
-940 RDGGDWHLN
+940 QHGGDWHLN

-956 SLTVIGRVPWDLQA
+956 SLTVTGRVPWDLQA
-970 GTLSLDESW
+970 GALSLDESW
-979 LEARSNGI
+979 LEARSDGI
-987 GLLFLGD
+987 GLLFIGD

-1014 LDSTLSLRGQ
+1014 LDSTLSLQGQ

-1045 GHLQFNDRQV
+1045 GHLQFNDRQI

-1081 ARLDDPSFDLRL
+1081 TRLDDPSFDLQL

-1103 DVGQSFK
+1103 AVGQSFK
-1110 ADDIDMDLS
+1110 ANDIDLDLS

-1143 LVVLTLPVPPPPPAL
+1143 LVVLALPVPPPPPAL

-1173 IRGLALDSEL
+1173 LRGLAVDSEL

-1218 EQFDITQ
+1218 QEFNITH

-1236 KSILDVMYDPLELNP
+1236 KSILDVMYDPFELNP
-1251 TLDLQAQTKE
+1251 TLDLQAKV
-1261 IEDIN
+1261 EDIPN
-1266 DDKKYVATL
+1266 IKSGYKYDVTL
-1275 MLRGSAQRVVPRLSA
+1275 TLKGSAQKIVPDFEADSEDPNADPIEDYLSI
-1290 KPSGGESGDPLGP
+1290 
-1303 QGTVNLLAFR
+1303 VNLLVFNMADLD
-1313 MVDFDYVGAFGST
+1313 VADLDYDAAV
-1326 SEALNT
+1326 T
-1332 AATAFGTVAGQLL
+1332 AAGQLL
-1345 SKQVEKVG
+1345 SKQVEKEVG
-1353 LNEFTVLPSSEIDG
+1353 LDEFTVLPSSEIAG
-1367 AEPGTA
+1367 AEPGDPA
-1373 LRAGKYLG
+1373 LRVGEYFSRR
-1381 GLPFPLWVRY
+1381 LPLPLWVRY
-1391 EALLKEMAWGE
+1391 EAPLKEMASGE
-1402 VRVEHKIKSFLT
+1402 VRIEHKVKSFLIIT
-1414 IVGSAQSKY
+1414 GSAQSKY